1 MWLWRGDGVGGQ
13 TCRCGCGGE
22 MGWEDRHVD
31 VAVEGRWG
39 GRTDMWL
46 WRGVQTCRCGCGGEM
61 GWEDRHVDVAVE
73 GRCVGGQTCGCG
85 GEIGWE
91 DRHVAVEG
99 RWGGRTD
106 M

>member
-1 MWLWRGDGVGGQ
+1 
-13 TCRCGCGGE
+13 
-22 MGWEDRHVD
+22 
-31 VAVEGRWG
+31 
-39 GRTDMWL
+39 
-46 WRGVQTCRCGCGGEM
+46 M